1 MKLKNNIIG
10 LVFGVIASSLVF
22 IAIPVSANAG
32 DCTAADP
39 CMTYAQVDSLGNVTN
54 VIVCQPSVCG
64 PNGQF
69 GGTLNGNRLVAQV
82 AANTVTNDTSGTK
95 GEMSHPDQNQI
106 VTLSNDNVFTV
117 KKDNV
122 IVEKMVVP
130 EIESTSNGNTTT
142 SMGYVLETRTVA
154 SSPDTSTPL
163 SSVGP
168 EQVIH
173 TDVQVAVVSATQ
185 TTVTDVTTIVVS
197 EKLVLE
203 GKKTEE
209 EVVKIVNSNAQYR
222 IMQTKIDRLVKLLG
236 DWFL

>member
-1 MKLKNNIIG
+1 MKLKNKIIG
-10 LVFGVIASSLVF
+10 TVFGVFASSLVF
-22 IAIPVSANAG
+22 VAVPVSANAG
-32 DCTAADP
+32 DCSAADP
-39 CMTYAQVDSLGNVTN
+39 CMTYAEVDSTGNVTN

-69 GGTLNGNRLVAQV
+69 GGTLNGNRLVPQV
-82 AANTVTNDTSGTK
+82 AANPQTNDTRGTK

-142 SMGYVLETRTVA
+142 SMGYVLETQTVA

-203 GKKTEE
+203 AKKTKA
-209 EVVKIVNSNAQYR
+209 EVISIVN
-222 IMQTKIDRLVKLLG
+222 DRNYILFKAKMSMLTRLLE
-236 DWFL
+236 DWFM